1 MALFFGKKKK
11 DESEIPLLL
20 PTDLGGGEGL
30 GLQDILAPSALEV
43 NPSFIRI
50 GEKFARTIFV
60 FSYPRYLHTGWFSPI
75 IYMDKLFD
83 ISMHIHPV
91 DTATIMRTLRR
102 KTAEVQS
109 QISDREARGLVR
121 DPMLDASYRNLE
133 ELRDKLQQAQER
145 LFS

>member
-1 MALFFGKKKK
+1 V
-11 DESEIPLLL
+11 S
-20 PTDLGGGEGL
+20 PT
-30 GLQDILAPSALEV
+30 
-43 NPSFIRI
+43 FIRI

-75 IYMDKLFD
+75 INMDKLFD
-83 ISMHIHPV
+83 ISMHVHPV

-145 LFS
+145 LFSFGLYITMYGKSEDDLNKTEAEIKSVLESRLVYTKTALFQ